1 MLADQ
6 MTLNNFS
13 WNHWISNRA
22 STGSS
27 IIPIDRFFFGFFS
40 HTQSKTNALQATI
53 DTLQGQLGAQ
63 EAKINDL
70 NNELDTVQKHYDEQC
85 QGNDDL
91 KGQLADLQS
100 QLKDTQRQKGNS

>member
-1 MLADQ
+1 MDINSVGFYESLQNQRDD
-6 MTLNNFS
+6 
-13 WNHWISNRA
+13 
-22 STGSS
+22 GSS
-27 IIPIDRFFFGFFS
+27 KKDVLN
-40 HTQSKTNALQATI
+40 TEQSKTNALQATI
-53 DTLQGQLGAQ
+53 DTLQGRLGAQ

-70 NNELDTVQKHYDEQC
+70 NNELGTVQKHYDEQC

>member
-1 MLADQ
+1 
-6 MTLNNFS
+6 MTSLLLHAS
-13 WNHWISNRA
+13 WSDDTEFQIELVLDRV
-22 STGSS
+22 SS
-27 IIPIDRFFFGFFS
+27 QLIDFFFS
-40 HTQSKTNALQATI
+40 HIQSKTNALQATI
-53 DTLQGQLGAQ
+53 DTLQGRLGAQ

-70 NNELDTVQKHYDEQC
+70 NNELGTVQKHYDEQC